1 MNIAFKGQFLREGLL
16 LNGHHVHDIEL
27 GEGRTLQ
34 DALRAAPVPI
44 DLVVWELFGAM
55 SDLQALTPCEQPV
68 AAYCIDTPLNE
79 FWLKNCV
86 QNLDY
91 VFVDQPQCVPALS
104 FGGKQATWLPLPAQ
118 QSWFQPQREKSR
130 DITFI
135 GTTNSHR
142 AKRNNILR
150 LLGSR
155 YSVDILSGLDMAE
168 SQKIFSESRIVLNE
182 NFFPGLTLR
191 VVQGLAAGSLVYTE
205 RSPYGHD
212 FGLTDG
218 QDLVLY
224 DPHTILDRLGEVL
237 KNPADCA
244 AIGRQG
250 QERCRELFAGDRVA
264 ADLLARIDL
273 EKRRS
278 PHAPCAPDVGDA
290 LWNRLTSEVLFVQRF
305 GGSFANAMRGLEE
318 LARSAPDR
326 AAAAHVL
333 MGDLKAR
340 IRRDDAALA
349 HYHKALEIAPESVA
363 NLKLAL
369 LAIRRDE
376 PASAL
381 RSILAFLRHS
391 PHLAAVEPE
400 ALLAGGAPR
409 PEILLTAIASLYFS
423 LGRTWDMGFNKDF
436 ADPVPD
442 TAFEVARLS
451 FVRAPTAAALALML
465 KCLRP
470 RHMQGELLPFL
481 LTAIKKGLLS
491 DARILDTAR
500 LAFEYYD
507 RDTAAAIMGA
517 MRARQVFAA
526 PCPKS
531 GRDKKRGCIAATP
544 GNTGA
549 EGQN

>member
-1 MNIAFKGQFLREGLL
+1 MNIAYKGRFLREGLL
-16 LNGHHVHDIEL
+16 QNGHHVHDIKL
-27 GEGRTLQ
+27 GEGQNLQ
-34 DALRAAPVPI
+34 DALNAAPVPI
-44 DLVVWELFGAM
+44 DLVIWELFGGM
-55 SDLQALTPCEQPV
+55 SDLQALTPCDQPI

-86 QNLDY
+86 RNMDF
-91 VFVDQPQCVPALS
+91 VFVDQQQCVPTLS
-104 FGGKQATWLPLPAQ
+104 SGAGEAAWLPLPAQ
-118 QSWFQPQREKSR
+118 QSYFQPQREKSR

-135 GTTNSHR
+135 GTTNSQR
-142 AKRNNILR
+142 VKRNNILK

-191 VVQGLAAGSLVYTE
+191 VVQGLAAGSIVYTE

-212 FGLTDG
+212 FGLRDG
-218 QDLVLY
+218 RDLLLY
-224 DPHTILDRLGEVL
+224 DPQNILDRIGEVL
-237 KNPADCA
+237 QNYGDHA

-250 QERCRELFAGDRVA
+250 QERCRELFDGGRVA
-264 ADLLARIDL
+264 AELLSRIGL
-273 EKRRS
+273 ETRRK
-278 PHAPCAPDVGDA
+278 PDPADA

-305 GGSFANAMRGLEE
+305 GGSFASAMRDLEE
-318 LARSAPDR
+318 LARSSSGK

-340 IRRDDAALA
+340 TRRDDAALA
-349 HYHKALEIAPESVA
+349 HYRKALEITPGSVA

-381 RSILAFLRHS
+381 RSILAFLRHW
-391 PHLAAVEPE
+391 PRLAALEPETLLAGGVPSPE
-400 ALLAGGAPR
+400 ALL
-409 PEILLTAIASLYFS
+409 TVIATLFYS
-423 LGRTWDMGFNKDF
+423 LGQTWDMGFNKDF

-442 TAFEVARLS
+442 TAFEVARMS
-451 FVRAPTAAALALML
+451 FERAPTAAALELML

-470 RHMQGELLPFL
+470 AHMQGELLPL
-481 LTAIKKGLLS
+481 MLTAIKRGLLS

-507 RDTAAAIMGA
+507 RDTAAVIMAA
-517 MRARQVFAA
+517 MR
-526 PCPKS
+526 
-531 GRDKKRGCIAATP
+531 GR
-544 GNTGA
+544 
-549 EGQN
+549 

>member
-1 MNIAFKGQFLREGLL
+1 MNIAFKGRFLREGLL
-16 LNGHHVHDIEL
+16 QNGHHVHDIEP
-27 GEGRTLQ
+27 GKGQNLQ
-34 DALRAAPVPI
+34 DALNAAPVPI

-91 VFVDQPQCVPALS
+91 VFVDQQQCVPALS
-104 FGGKQATWLPLPAQ
+104 GGGGEAAWLPLPAQ
-118 QSWFQPQREKSR
+118 EAYFQPQRAKSR

-135 GTTNSHR
+135 GTTNSQR

-155 YSVDILSGLDMAE
+155 HSLDILSGLDLAE
-168 SQKIFSESRIVLNE
+168 SQKIFSESRVVLNE

-212 FGLTDG
+212 FGLRDG

-224 DPHTILDRLGEVL
+224 DAHTILDRLAELLEKPG
-237 KNPADCA
+237 DCD
-244 AIGRQG
+244 AIGRHG
-250 QERCRELFAGDRVA
+250 QERCRELFAGGRVA
-264 ADLLARIDL
+264 AELLSRIGL
-273 EKRRS
+273 QKRRK
-278 PHAPCAPDVGDA
+278 PDAEDA

-305 GGSFANAMRGLEE
+305 GGSFAGAMRGLEE
-318 LARSAPDR
+318 LARSATDR

-333 MGDLKAR
+333 MGDLRAR
-340 IRRDDAALA
+340 LRRDDAALD
-349 HYHKALEIAPESVA
+349 HYRKALEISPASVA

-376 PASAL
+376 AAPAL
-381 RSILAFLRHS
+381 RSILAFLRHW
-391 PHLAAVEPE
+391 PRLAPLEPQ

-409 PEILLTAIASLYFS
+409 PEMLLTAIGSLFFS

-442 TAFEVARLS
+442 TAFEVARMS
-451 FVRAPTAAALALML
+451 WERAPTPAALELML
-465 KCLRP
+465 QCLRP
-470 RHMQGELLPFL
+470 RHMQGELLPFML
-481 LTAIKKGLLS
+481 AAIKKGLLS
-491 DARILDTAR
+491 DVQILDTAR

-507 RDTAAAIMGA
+507 RDTAAAIMAA
-517 MRARQVFAA
+517 MRA
-526 PCPKS
+526 S
-531 GRDKKRGCIAATP
+531 
-544 GNTGA
+544 
-549 EGQN
+549 